1 MVVNCRICHRVSAS
15 GDHLDCVQKRSIE
28 LEEDMEEIPEK
39 MNLAGCED
47 LGVEIRAVLEHLA
60 KS

>member
-1 MVVNCRICHRVSAS
+1 MNCRICHRVSAT

-28 LEEDMEEIPEK
+28 LEEDMEELPEK
-39 MNLAGCED
+39 LNLANCKD
-47 LGVEIRAVLEHLA
+47 LGVDIRAVLEYLA